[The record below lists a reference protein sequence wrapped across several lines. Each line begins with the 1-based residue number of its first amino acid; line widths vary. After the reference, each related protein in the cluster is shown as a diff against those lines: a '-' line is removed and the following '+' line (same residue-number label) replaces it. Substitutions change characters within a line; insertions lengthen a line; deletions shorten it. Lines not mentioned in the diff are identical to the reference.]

1 LSFSFPIF
9 RESIRSF
16 FNSFS
21 HFRKRALRFLC
32 HRSGAGSSPQ
42 AVLEFSSE
50 SLDDRNGLVAD
61 YLTVSYRRN
70 LVADEFAFEV
80 ELSESLEDWQDDQTV
95 FVRSTANGNGTEKVT
110 VRSLIPISDAVKR
123 FARVRVSIRPFRIFR
138 SLMPGV

>member
-1 LSFSFPIF
+1 M
-9 RESIRSF
+9 
-16 FNSFS
+16 
-21 HFRKRALRFLC
+21 
-32 HRSGAGSSPQ
+32 
-42 AVLEFSSE
+42 LEFSSE
-50 SLDDRNGLVAD
+50 SLDDGNGLVAD

-123 FARVRVSIRPFRIFR
+123 FARVRVSMRP
-138 SLMPGV
+138 